1 MKQQKIITIIAVILL
16 VVIITLASFVGIYKK
31 QEYKVA
37 NVVPNYILGMEFTGS
52 RVVDLSVDT
61 SVEST
66 TIYDKD
72 GNEVTEKEDGVEYT
86 EENGYTTVEN
96 KVNSDDVL
104 TQNNYNIS
112 KNLLKERLKKLG
124 AQQFNIK
131 LDNNTGSM
139 QIEMTED
146 DNTDSILSNAT
157 QRGIF
162 ELTDS
167 ETNEVLL
174 DNSYIKNT
182 KVVYGQTESGNTVY
196 MQIKFNKDGQ
206 KKLEEVSNTYVS
218 TTTQV
223 ENEDGE
229 LEDQTDTKNVS
240 IVFDGQTY
248 QTTYF
253 GETISD
259 GTLNIA
265 MGQGSDSSTL
275 QKYIN
280 NANQMAII
288 LNSGVL
294 PITYNISQYET
305 SSLISQTE
313 LNILMYIAIAVL
325 CIMFVYLIIKLK
337 LKGIL
342 AIILQIGY
350 ISFLLLALRYTNIKV
365 TLEGV
370 VGIIVSIVLNYIY
383 IYLAFKNAKNNFI
396 KDTTAKFALKLV
408 PIYIIA
414 VIFTFNSIANISSLG
429 MTLVWGIITMYLY
442 NLVLTQITVK
452 TIEK

>member
-162 ELTDS
+162 QLTDS

-429 MTLVWGIITMYLY
+429 MILVWGIITMYLY

>member
-162 ELTDS
+162 QLTDS

-337 LKGIL
+337 GIL

-396 KDTTAKFALKLV
+396 KDTTAKFTLKLV